1 MTNRGDAALRRDRMV
16 RSRQGLGREPVDL
29 APVSTYEVVTRQMV
43 EALSDDLQEIKGR
56 LNSLLGMVAGAI
68 VVDVVLRL
76 AGSG

>member
-1 MTNRGDAALRRDRMV
+1 MTNRGDAALRHDRMV
-16 RSRQGLGREPVDL
+16 RSRHGSGRQPVDL